1 MKNKKVKNFTV
12 RAPQVAMMV
21 GILGVMVFGFL
32 IVLSPFMWPNESAK
46 NRIVFYVIFGLAVA
60 LSAYLIVKTLRFR
73 VVVKNE
79 KITVTPLLSKTYTF
93 TFSDIETVQRQVK
106 NRYKGKAERIIIRT
120 KQGKRI
126 VVDSSYVSYGKLVE
140 RVIDSVET
148 SRLPG
153 AWREK
158 IED

>member
-1 MKNKKVKNFTV
+1 MNQQKIELF
-12 RAPQVAMMV
+12 
-21 GILGVMVFGFL
+21 
-32 IVLSPFMWPNESAK
+32 
-46 NRIVFYVIFGLAVA
+46 FYVIFGLAVV

>member
-1 MKNKKVKNFTV
+1 MKNQKSKNFTV
-12 RAPQVAMMV
+12 CAPQVAMMV

-32 IVLSPFMWPNESAK
+32 IVLSPFMWPNEPAK
-46 NRIVFYVIFGLAVA
+46 NRIVFYVIFGLAVV

-126 VVDSSYVSYGKLVE
+126 AVDSSYVSYGKLVE

>member
-1 MKNKKVKNFTV
+1 MKNQKSKNFTV
-12 RAPQVAMMV
+12 CAPQVAKMV
-21 GILGVMVFGFL
+21 GISGVLVFGLL
-32 IVLSPFMWPNESAK
+32 IALSPFMWPNEPAK
-46 NRIVFYVIFGLAVA
+46 NRIVFYVIFGLAVV

-126 VVDSSYVSYGKLVE
+126 AVDSSYVSYGKLVE